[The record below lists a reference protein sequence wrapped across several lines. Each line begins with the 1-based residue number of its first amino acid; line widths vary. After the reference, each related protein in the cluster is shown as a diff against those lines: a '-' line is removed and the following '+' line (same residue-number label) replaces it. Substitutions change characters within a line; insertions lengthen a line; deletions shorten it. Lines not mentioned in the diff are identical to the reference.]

1 MKYGFWIG
9 LAVAA
14 LVAGY
19 AGYRY
24 ELHQIPVRE
33 MEKAEQGIVGRAGGY
48 NRMLHPPRPTA
59 QSRTVVRPSPDQFY
73 SACAYDLSHG
83 PVAFEG
89 TAPTDSYWS
98 LSFFAHNSDNFFV
111 INDRQL
117 PHKSFSYTLI
127 REGDMVPDGAPEN
140 QIIRSPSETGI
151 VLQRVFIDKDSRAE
165 ELDAQRKS
173 ASCKSAGA

>member
-24 ELHQIPVRE
+24 ELRQIPIRE
-33 MEKAEQGIVGRAGGY
+33 MEKAERGMAGRAGGY

-59 QSRTVVRPSPDQFY
+59 QSRTVVRPSPDQLY
-73 SACAYDLSHG
+73 SICVYNLSNG
-83 PVAFEG
+83 PVVIDG
-89 TAPTDSYWS
+89 TAPTDTYWS
-98 LSFFAHNSDNFFV
+98 LSFYAHNSDNFFV
-111 INDRQL
+111 VNDREL
-117 PHKSFSYTLI
+117 PQKSFRYVLV
-127 REGDMVPDGAPEN
+127 REGDKAPDGAPED
-140 QIIRSPSETGI
+140 QIVRSPSETGI
-151 VLQRVFIDKDSRAE
+151 ILQRVFIDRDARAD

-173 ASCKSAGA
+173 ASCKSAGL